1 MALDDGLISEPDDV
15 SSFASASFSGRRSTE
30 RVGDP
35 EAVIAAF
42 AELRQQLSGVR
53 RADAM
58 ADSRAAAVR
67 AAESAVARLEQL
79 VRKDRAALQRRGADQ
94 ARDAGQLRRDLRDVR
109 ESMRSTVHQVASPAR
124 ARSRRCVRA
133 QRCPPRLR
141 RPTERTF
148 ARNAR
153 PHGTLCV
160 PFKAAFRAASGRAAG
175 RLART
180 AGRASTRGDP
190 HPPGTTARPNGFAPA
205 TRLAQSEKERL
216 AWSERLDSPP
226 RAKRSPPPP
235 RPALPAGGR
244 LGVAAPPHQ
253 PSGC

>member
-124 ARSRRCVRA
+124 ARSHRCVRA
-133 QRCPPRLR
+133 QRCPPQR

-180 AGRASTRGDP
+180 AGRASTP
-190 HPPGTTARPNGFAPA
+190 CLPGTTARPNGFAPA
-205 TRLAQSEKERL
+205 TPLTQSEKERL
-216 AWSERLDSPP
+216 TWSEGLDSPP